1 MLKDRENIKIIRKAL
16 FDYSEKVFQEYQHSD
31 NKEEL
36 EEKYHQIMNIYGII
50 DELDTALEENLV
62 YTIEESIE
70 KLTK

>member
-16 FDYSEKVFQEYQHSD
+16 FDYSEKVFQEYEHSD

-36 EEKYHQIMNIYGII
+36 EEKYHQVMNIYDII
-50 DELDTALEENLV
+50 DELDTALEENLT